1 MIRNA
6 GPTATIILHGPG
18 AFRRLFETALIF
30 FCSILFLRCFAVEPF
45 GVPTGSMAS
54 TLIGNHKTADCPRC
68 GFPVRFG
75 EPGPNT
81 NPDVHLQAAKTI
93 YCPNCGATGLNIDS
107 SPMIPGDRLL
117 VDKNVYHLRSPRRWE
132 IAVVRCQDD
141 DGAKP
146 YVKRVVGLPGESL
159 FITQGDVHIN
169 GELAR
174 KSLDQALECKL
185 LVFDPAFAPQ
195 LGWKD
200 RWVIER
206 SWSPDTPGSQID
218 ASDSMA
224 DVERIF
230 REGELHL
237 DATMSPTFRQS
248 LIYRNWNLDRK
259 REEVLYDSLA
269 YNVTAKPNGPRHGV
283 TDFLVEMEVEIVRGN
298 GSFWCQLTD
307 GSDLVR
313 AECNIGSKGVSL
325 IEDRST
331 TVRTNSELALQ
342 TGKRYRIIL
351 AFVDRRV
358 SLSIDGREPFACFD
372 LPQKKARTEVSRPF
386 RIGVQGASVVVRDLK
401 LYRDIFYVAKGVHAV
416 NTPYTLGIDEFFL
429 LGDNSANSHDS
440 RFWKFPGVPES
451 CFLGKPFLLHQPTKL
466 SHSDWWGNPREANTL
481 DWGRI
486 RWIR

>member
-1 MIRNA
+1 
-6 GPTATIILHGPG
+6 
-18 AFRRLFETALIF
+18 
-30 FCSILFLRCFAVEPF
+30 
-45 GVPTGSMAS
+45 
-54 TLIGNHKTADCPRC
+54 
-68 GFPVRFG
+68 
-75 EPGPNT
+75 
-81 NPDVHLQAAKTI
+81 
-93 YCPNCGATGLNIDS
+93 
-107 SPMIPGDRLL
+107 MIPGDRLL

-298 GSFWCQLTD
+298 GSVSYTHLT
-307 GSDLVR
+307 LP
-313 AECNIGSKGVSL
+313 
-325 IEDRST
+325 
-331 TVRTNSELALQ
+331 TN
-342 TGKRYRIIL
+342 
-351 AFVDRRV
+351 
-358 SLSIDGREPFACFD
+358 RE
-372 LPQKKARTEVSRPF
+372 V
-386 RIGVQGASVVVRDLK
+386 
-401 LYRDIFYVAKGVHAV
+401 
-416 NTPYTLGIDEFFL
+416 
-429 LGDNSANSHDS
+429 
-440 RFWKFPGVPES
+440 
-451 CFLGKPFLLHQPTKL
+451 
-466 SHSDWWGNPREANTL
+466 
-481 DWGRI
+481 
-486 RWIR
+486 